1 MPVLEPYWGKPAV
14 RNLRGEDGNV
24 GIIRSP
30 LRAILLPDQFGP
42 LYPFSASGKMAGC
55 GFAGGRPPM
64 EITDIRIK
72 KVESDNKLKAYVTIT
87 FDNCFVVHNLK
98 IIMGQFGRFVAM
110 PSRKTRDGEFKDIA
124 HPINSDFRRK
134 IQARI
139 LEEFD
144 KGGGEQHI
152 SGQDVDAPLA
162 DGASEDGDPLES
174 GEPEPV

>member
-1 MPVLEPYWGKPAV
+1 
-14 RNLRGEDGNV
+14 
-24 GIIRSP
+24 
-30 LRAILLPDQFGP
+30 
-42 LYPFSASGKMAGC
+42 
-55 GFAGGRPPM
+55 M

-134 IQARI
+134 IQTRI

-144 KGGGEQHI
+144 RGGGEVPV
-152 SGQDVDAPLA
+152 SGQNGEAGLDEDAPD
-162 DGASEDGDPLES
+162 DGES
-174 GEPEPV
+174 MEGETEPV

>member
-1 MPVLEPYWGKPAV
+1 
-14 RNLRGEDGNV
+14 
-24 GIIRSP
+24 
-30 LRAILLPDQFGP
+30 
-42 LYPFSASGKMAGC
+42 
-55 GFAGGRPPM
+55 M

-72 KVESDNKLKAYVTIT
+72 RVESDNKLKAYVTIT

-124 HPINSDFRRK
+124 HPINSEFRRK

-144 KGGGEQHI
+144 KGAGELHI
-152 SGQDVDAPLA
+152 SGQDDDESTQEAIRRRATPSTAKRGHGRARDDRRGRTVLRDIAL
-162 DGASEDGDPLES
+162 GRRQVVSHRNLDPAIAGS
-174 GEPEPV
+174 NPAVPGTTM

>member
-1 MPVLEPYWGKPAV
+1 
-14 RNLRGEDGNV
+14 
-24 GIIRSP
+24 
-30 LRAILLPDQFGP
+30 
-42 LYPFSASGKMAGC
+42 
-55 GFAGGRPPM
+55 M

-134 IQARI
+134 IQTRI

-144 KGGGEQHI
+144 KGGGDLPL
-152 SGQDVDAPLA
+152 SGQGGEAALDGSDSDDGEPL
-162 DGASEDGDPLES
+162 D

>member
-1 MPVLEPYWGKPAV
+1 
-14 RNLRGEDGNV
+14 
-24 GIIRSP
+24 
-30 LRAILLPDQFGP
+30 
-42 LYPFSASGKMAGC
+42 
-55 GFAGGRPPM
+55 M

-72 KVESDNKLKAYVTIT
+72 RVESDNKLKAYVTIT

-124 HPINSDFRRK
+124 HPINSDFRRR

-144 KGGGEQHI
+144 KGAGEMHI
-152 SGQDVDAPLA
+152 AGQDDEDVPAGRRRGGGRIHGRSAHVDLISRARDAARSAPAARGPRRL
-162 DGASEDGDPLES
+162 GDDS
-174 GEPEPV
+174 HSWDVGKR